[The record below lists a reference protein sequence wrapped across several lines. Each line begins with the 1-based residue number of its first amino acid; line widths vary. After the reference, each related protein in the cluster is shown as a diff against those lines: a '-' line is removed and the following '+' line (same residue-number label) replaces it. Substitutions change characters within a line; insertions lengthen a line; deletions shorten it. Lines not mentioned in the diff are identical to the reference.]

1 MPKYGSWGTMDRED
15 EFRTSV
21 PSSRASDAPREAVIR
36 RGAKG
41 LLGAAVTVLASLA
54 MVPSLY
60 AAEGGASFYL
70 LGSRGPMA
78 GFTPP
83 PGVYFQNDFY
93 IYSGNANVNLDLGGK
108 LVADAD
114 AKALIN
120 LSTALWVSP
129 WQVMGGNLAFTATV
143 PIGGPDITG
152 RIVPS
157 PLSVSDSISTFGDP
171 VLGTFVGWHNG
182 DFHWQT
188 GVSVNVPVGDYHEG
202 DIANLSF
209 NHWAADIYASG
220 TWLNSATGLE
230 LSAATGISF
239 NGEDSATH
247 YKNGTEFHFEGTI
260 DQHFSKAFD
269 VGLVGYY
276 YNQLTDDSGSGVPP
290 VLGGFRGE
298 VAAIG
303 ATAGYNFQV
312 GKLPVSTRIKYYH
325 EFDAKNR
332 LEGDSVFLTVAMP
345 LWVAGH

>member
-1 MPKYGSWGTMDRED
+1 MDARD
-15 EFRTSV
+15 LFRK
-21 PSSRASDAPREAVIR
+21 AAPRTLNALARGTR
-36 RGAKG
+36 RCGAG
-41 LLGAAVTVLASLA
+41 RLLGTAVTVLASLA
-54 MVPSLY
+54 AVPSLH

-83 PGVYFQNDFY
+83 PGVFFQNDFY
-93 IYSGNANVNLDLGGK
+93 IYSGNAKVNLDLGGK
-108 LVADAD
+108 LVADVH
-114 AKALIN
+114 AKILVD
-120 LSTALWVSP
+120 LSTALWVTP

-143 PIGGPDITG
+143 PIGGPDIEG
-152 RIVPS
+152 KIVPS
-157 PLSVSDSISTFGDP
+157 PFSTSDSITTFGDP
-171 VLGTFVGWHNG
+171 VLGSFVGWHSGN
-182 DFHWQT
+182 FHWQT
-188 GVSVNVPVGDYHEG
+188 GVSLNVPIGDYREG
-202 DIANLSF
+202 DLANMSF
-209 NHWAADIYASG
+209 NHWATDLYASG
-220 TWLNSATGLE
+220 TWLDPTKGLE
-230 LSAATGISF
+230 LSGVVGITF
-239 NGEDSATH
+239 NGKNPATD

-312 GKLPVSTRIKYYH
+312 GKLPISTRIKYYH